1 MTDYEKD
8 RLALDAAKRICRR
21 GYSPNDAAKIVRLS
35 KHAADVLNDWYSDLI
50 NEDAPVAK
58 GEK

>member
-8 RLALDAAKRICRR
+8 RLALDAARRICRQ
-21 GYSPNDAAKIVRLS
+21 GYSPHDAAKIVRLS
-35 KHAADVLNDWYSDLI
+35 KHAADLLNDWYSSRI
-50 NEDAPVAK
+50 NEDAPVVK